1 MTNVIKVIHP
11 FPYLKIE
18 NLYSTE
24 ELELI
29 AQELDFLTHPDKLEV
44 PLSTGTAKDSDGN
57 PLKENRG
64 LFLDEIYSK
73 RNISNILKV
82 NRKIFN
88 SEYLNSFSDLSF
100 GYQNIKLCNYDST
113 LVNYYE
119 NGGYYKPHCDSFLY
133 TAVTWF
139 FREPRLFEGG
149 DFYFSDYNEK
159 IEIQHNMVVIFPSF
173 VKHSVEEVKMMS
185 DLPSGYGR
193 YSMSQF
199 IDRVKTCNVDN

>member
-1 MTNVIKVIHP
+1 MSYIVQVKHP
-11 FPYLKIE
+11 FPYLRIE

-29 AQELDFLTHPDKLEV
+29 AQELDFLTYPDKLEG
-44 PLSTGTAKDSDGN
+44 PLLTATAKDEDNN

-64 LFLDEIYSK
+64 LFLDEIYPK

-82 NRKIFN
+82 NRKIFQ
-88 SEYLNSFSDLSF
+88 SEYLDSFSDLCF
-100 GYQNIKLCNYDST
+100 GYQNIKRCNLDHT
-113 LVNYYE
+113 LINYYE

-149 DFYFSDYNEK
+149 NFYFSDYNEK
-159 IEIQHNMVVIFPSF
+159 IQIEHNMAVIFPSF

-185 DLPSGYGR
+185 DLPTGYGR

-199 IDRVKTCNVDN
+199 IDYVH